1 MVMCDSKSCFK
12 CGVHKPLSEFYKHK
26 MMADGHLNKCKDC
39 TRKDVKQNR
48 SENLDYYK
56 EYDKQRANNPERVLG
71 REIYSQSEAGKQ
83 SQREAKKR
91 WIEGNLIKRAAHII
105 FRNRVRSNPE
115 LIKHECESCGVGG
128 IRLNA
133 HHDDYSKPL
142 LVRFL
147 CGKCHSKWHK
157 EHGSGLN
164 G

>member
-1 MVMCDSKSCFK
+1 MCDSKSCFK

-39 TRKDVKQNR
+39 AKKDVRQNR
-48 SENLDYYK
+48 DANLDYYK
-56 EYDKQRANNPERVLG
+56 EYDRQRSNNPERVAE
-71 REIYSQSEAGKQ
+71 RSDYAQSEAGK
-83 SQREAKKR
+83 RANAEAKKR
-91 WIEGNLIKRAAHII
+91 WIESNLIKRAAQVM
-105 FRNRVRSNPE
+105 FRNRARNRPE
-115 LIKHECESCGVGG
+115 LIKHECESCG
-128 IRLNA
+128 IRDVQLNA

-142 LVRFL
+142 DVRFL

>member
-1 MVMCDSKSCFK
+1 MCDSKSCFK

-39 TRKDVKQNR
+39 TKKDVRQNR
-48 SENLDYYK
+48 DANLDYYK
-56 EYDKQRANNPERVLG
+56 EYDRQRASNPQRVAERG
-71 REIYSQSEAGKQ
+71 SYAQSEAGK
-83 SQREAKKR
+83 RANAEAKKR
-91 WIEGNLIKRAAHII
+91 WIESNLIKRAAQVM
-105 FRNRVRSNPE
+105 FRNRARSNPE
-115 LIKHECESCGVGG
+115 LMKHECESCGIKGVQ
-128 IRLNA
+128 LNA

-142 LVRFL
+142 VVRFL